1 MGALGMLALARAGE
15 LRSTRRRR
23 ELTFPAKYGREK
35 WISLLLWLN
44 LATPARARQGE
55 HPERGNRFPNAL
67 RRLVR

>member
-1 MGALGMLALARAGE
+1 GG

-55 HPERGNRFPNAL
+55 HHERGDRFQMRSDVSLDEKGNF
-67 RRLVR
+67 